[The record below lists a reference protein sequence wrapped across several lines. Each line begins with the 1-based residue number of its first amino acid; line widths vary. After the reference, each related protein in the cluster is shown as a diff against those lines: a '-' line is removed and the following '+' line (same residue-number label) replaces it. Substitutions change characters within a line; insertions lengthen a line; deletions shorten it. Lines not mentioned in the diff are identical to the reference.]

1 MNNPLPRLGV
11 LFSGGGRTVENIARN
26 ILEGS
31 LSAEIA
37 VAISSHGEAGGIERA
52 KKYGIRTEVLD
63 YREYGSD
70 LSDRINELLEEER
83 VDWVLLA
90 GFIRFYEFPERY
102 RDRVLN
108 IHPSLLPDFGGKGFY
123 GMKVHRSV
131 IESGA
136 KLSGCTVHL
145 VSDEYDKGP
154 IILQRAIAVEP
165 DDTPETLAARVFEE
179 ECIAYPEA
187 LRLCLS
193 GRLRIVSDRVVIAKP
208 TEGD

>member
-31 LSAEIA
+31 LEAEIA
-37 VAISSHGEAGGIERA
+37 IAVSSHEGAGGIERA
-52 KKYGIRTEVLD
+52 RGFGIRTEVLD
-63 YREYGSD
+63 HREHGPE
-70 LSDRINELLEEER
+70 LSDRINELLEDAQ

-90 GFIRFYEFPERY
+90 GFIRFYEVPECY
-102 RDRVLN
+102 RGKVLN

-123 GMKVHRSV
+123 GMKVHRAV
-131 IESGA
+131 IEAGA
-136 KLSGCTVHL
+136 GFSGCTVHL
-145 VSDEYDKGP
+145 VNEEYDTGP
-154 IILQRAIAVEP
+154 ILVQRSIAVEP
-165 DDTPETLAARVFEE
+165 GETPETLASRVFEE

-193 GRLRIVSDRVVIAKP
+193 GRLRLENNQAVITHTESD
-208 TEGD
+208 